1 MSRIASVVRYLILVA
16 GFSWLICAPAH
27 AQRPAQPPAAPTAE
41 GQKISV
47 GTRILPP
54 FVILEN
60 GALSGF
66 SIDLWKAIA
75 AELRLTTEFTPYD
88 KLPKLLDAVGSGRNA
103 AGIAA
108 ISITSERGEK
118 VEFSQPMF
126 RSGLSIMVPSQSQ
139 GLDVL
144 GMLFSANMFKALL
157 VFALLLINSGASDL
171 AAGARARRRPAH
183 RATYYPGHHRCGV
196 LVRGIHGGRGAEAS
210 DRVFAR
216 IAAIIWIYAG
226 IIFIAYFTA
235 FATTTMTMNSLRG
248 EINGPGDLRGK
259 KVAVVEGSTS
269 AAYTKELGA
278 ILSSYNDFNSA
289 AKAVVEGKAEA
300 TVYDTPVIMFYAR
313 NDARAQVVGGQFRP
327 ESYGIIFPLD
337 SPLRRP
343 VNKTLLKLMENGVY
357 EALYKKW
364 FGQAEGEGSTA
375 GVVGGSPSAMRS

>member
-27 AQRPAQPPAAPTAE
+27 AQRPAQPPAASVAE
-41 GQKISV
+41 GQTISV

-75 AELRLTTEFTPYD
+75 AELRLTTEFMPYD

-126 RSGLSIMVPSQSQ
+126 RSGLSIMVPSQAQ
-139 GLDVL
+139 GLDML
-144 GMLFSANMFKALL
+144 GMLFSANMLKALL
-157 VFALLLINSGASDL
+157 VFVLLLIV
-171 AAGARARRRPAH
+171 PAH
-183 RATYYPGHHRCGV
+183 LIWLLARGRDEGLPIARSYYPGIVDAVFWCAESMAGAAQGHPHR
-196 LVRGIHGGRGAEAS
+196 I
-210 DRVFAR
+210 FAR

-278 ILSSYNDFNSA
+278 VLSSYNDFSSA
-289 AKAVVEGKAEA
+289 ARAVVEGKAEA

-375 GVVGGSPSAMRS
+375 GVGASPSAMRS